1 MHPENFNSGSDQG
14 QNLTTME
21 AFKHYE
27 IRHCIDADTLSP
39 VYEAWDTKLHRVVA
53 IKRLSNLGGEFD
65 AVLKQARTAAG
76 LMHAA
81 FVKIHALE
89 EVDHD
94 IYIVMEMVQ
103 GQTFG
108 QWMKEHQGQEN
119 LALIHIKQIAAALQE
134 AHTAGLIHGDLQPTN
149 LMVDA
154 AGKIRIL
161 DLGFTTHY
169 DPHTVKNVAEIDP
182 QASIAYL
189 APERFSEQAATAAS
203 DVFALGTIL
212 YQMLL
217 GATPFSNLR
226 GLALVAAQA
235 QTASDQWAWPT
246 SVSPASRDLILGMTK
261 RDVSKRLNWQ
271 QVQEKCQKLVVKES
285 PSSSLSQSKIHALQL
300 HLDAQA
306 RRRRWRYGMVLAG
319 LLCVVVIGVWQAKP
333 DWAKIAKAL
342 KPYAESVELAQGMKA
357 LAMYDRPGK
366 LDEATVHF
374 NTVLEHNPDNAQA
387 VAGLSIVYSYRL
399 RSNNRDDVWRGRAL
413 ASAQQAISLNPDL
426 AITQIAYALALDPHG
441 QFDVAMAAV
450 EKAKKIEPYNLLAW
464 QTEMRILLLARK
476 YERAV
481 SSADYALNLFP
492 NDWLLLILK
501 GLVYFNQAKYDT
513 AESIFRLSVK
523 HNSDSILSY
532 NFLAKTL
539 DAMGRRADSLQVLQQ
554 GLQVRPDATLYLT
567 LGQTKF
573 SQGDFSS
580 AAEALEQAVIL
591 NPQDYEIWRFLA
603 DALIEMPSKQ
613 KEARAAYLRARE
625 LLSTRIE
632 RRPNDGWFIAVMAV
646 IEVRLGDFES
656 AKKSIANAIELAP
669 TNPVVHLQAAKV
681 YEIMGQ
687 RANALTHVEKAK
699 QLGIINAQIEAD
711 PSFIE
716 LRKDH
721 RYLN

>member
-103 GQTFG
+103 GQTLG

-161 DLGFTTHY
+161 NLGFTTHY
-169 DPHTVKNVAEIDP
+169 DPHAVKNVAEIDP

-235 QTASDQWAWPT
+235 QTASEQWAWPT

-271 QVQEKCQKLVVKES
+271 QVQDECQKLVVKES

-300 HLDAQA
+300 HLNAET

-319 LLCVVVIGVWQAKP
+319 LLCVGGAVIWQAKP
-333 DWAKIAKAL
+333 NWAQIARAL
-342 KPYAESVELAQGMKA
+342 KPYSESVELGQGMQA

-366 LDEATVHF
+366 LDEATAHF
-374 NTVLEHNPDNAQA
+374 NTVLERDENNARA
-387 VAGLSIVYSYRL
+387 AAGLSIVYSYRL
-399 RSNNRDDVWRGRAL
+399 RSNSRDDVWRGRAL
-413 ASAQQAISLNPDL
+413 ASAQQAINLNPDL
-426 AITQIAYALALDPHG
+426 AITQIAYALALDPHR
-441 QFDVAMAAV
+441 QFDMAMAAV
-450 EKAKKIEPYNLLAW
+450 QKAKKLEPNNLLAW
-464 QTEMRILLLARK
+464 QTEVRTYLIARQFDATIK
-476 YERAV
+476 
-481 SSADYALNLFP
+481 SADSALKLFP
-492 NDWLLLILK
+492 NDWLIPNLK
-501 GLVYFNQAKYDT
+501 GIAYMNQAKYQN
-513 AESIFRLSVK
+513 AEAIFRGNVK
-523 HNSDSILSY
+523 THPDVMLSY
-532 NFLAKTL
+532 NFLSMAL
-539 DAMGRRADSLQVLQQ
+539 QYQGRIDDALQVLQQ
-554 GLQVRPDATLYLT
+554 GLQLRPDVNLYAR
-567 LGQTKF
+567 LGEIRF
-573 SQGDFSS
+573 DQGNYV
-580 AAEALEQAVIL
+580 AAADAQEKVIL
-591 NPQDYEIWRFLA
+591 GNPQEYENWVNFA
-603 DALIEMPSKQ
+603 DALIQIPR
-613 KEARAAYLRARE
+613 RAADVKAAYEKARD
-625 LLSTRIE
+625 LLVIRLE
-632 RRPNDGWFIAVMAV
+632 QRPRDGWLMVMMAK
-646 IEVRLGDFES
+646 IQARLGDDS
-656 AKKSIANAIELAP
+656 QARALLRKALELAP
-669 TNPVVHLQAAKV
+669 GNPDVHFQAACV
-681 YEIMGQ
+681 HELIGQ
-687 RANALTHVEKAK
+687 RNAAMMEIEKAK
-699 QLGIINAQIEAD
+699 QLGFSEAKILSE
-711 PSFIE
+711 PTLKE
-716 LRKDH
+716 LLRNTH
-721 RYLN
+721 

>member
-103 GQTFG
+103 GQTLG

-161 DLGFTTHY
+161 NLGFTTHY
-169 DPHTVKNVAEIDP
+169 DPHAVKNVAEIDP

-235 QTASDQWAWPT
+235 QTASEQWAWPT

-271 QVQEKCQKLVVKES
+271 QVQDECQKLVVKES

-319 LLCVVVIGVWQAKP
+319 LLCVGGVVIWQAKP
-333 DWAKIAKAL
+333 NWAQIAKAL
-342 KPYAESVELAQGMKA
+342 KPYSESVELGQGMQA
-357 LAMYDRPGK
+357 LAMYDKAGK
-366 LDEATVHF
+366 LDEATAHF
-374 NTVLEHNPDNAQA
+374 NTVLEHDANNARA
-387 VAGLSIVYSYRL
+387 AAGLSIVYSYRL
-399 RSNNRDDVWRGRAL
+399 RSNSRDDVWRGRAL
-413 ASAQQAISLNPDL
+413 ASAQQAINLNPDL
-426 AITQIAYALALDPHG
+426 AITQIAYALALDPHR
-441 QFDVAMAAV
+441 QFDIAMAAV
-450 EKAKKIEPYNLLAW
+450 QKAKKLEPNNLLAW
-464 QTEMRILLLARK
+464 QTEVRTYLIARQFDATIK
-476 YERAV
+476 CAD
-481 SSADYALNLFP
+481 SALKLFP
-492 NDWLLLILK
+492 NDWLISNLK
-501 GLVYFNQAKYDT
+501 GVAYMNQAKYQM
-513 AESIFRLSVK
+513 AETIFKGNVELHPDVM
-523 HNSDSILSY
+523 LSY
-532 NFLAKTL
+532 NFLSLAL
-539 DAMGRRADSLQVLQQ
+539 EYQGRIDESLQVLQQ
-554 GLQVRPDATLYLT
+554 GLQVRSDVNLYGR
-567 LGQTKF
+567 LGGIKY
-573 SQGDFSS
+573 SQGDFV
-580 AAEALEQAVIL
+580 AAAAAYEKAALG
-591 NPQDYEIWRFLA
+591 NPQDYE
-603 DALIEMPSKQ
+603 
-613 KEARAAYLRARE
+613 
-625 LLSTRIE
+625 
-632 RRPNDGWFIAVMAV
+632 GWIG
-646 IEVRLGDFES
+646 L
-656 AKKSIANAIELAP
+656 
-669 TNPVVHLQAAKV
+669 
-681 YEIMGQ
+681 
-687 RANALTHVEKAK
+687 ANALIQLPDKKADARIAYEKAQKLLEAKLEQRPSDGWLMVTIARIHARVGEGKESLAMLNKALALAPNNPDVHFQAACAYELMGLRNSALAEIDKAK
-699 QLGIINAQIEAD
+699 QLGFSEAKIRSE
-711 PSFIE
+711 PILKE
-716 LRKDH
+716 LLKTM
-721 RYLN
+721 

>member
-103 GQTFG
+103 GQTLG

-161 DLGFTTHY
+161 NLGFTTHY
-169 DPHTVKNVAEIDP
+169 DPHAVKNVAEIDP

-235 QTASDQWAWPT
+235 QTASEQWAWPT

-271 QVQEKCQKLVVKES
+271 QVQDECQKLVVKES

-319 LLCVVVIGVWQAKP
+319 LLCVGGVAIWQAKP
-333 DWAKIAKAL
+333 NWAQIAKAL
-342 KPYAESVELAQGMKA
+342 KPYSESVELGQGMQA
-357 LAMYDRPGK
+357 LAMYDKQGK
-366 LDEATVHF
+366 LDEATAHF
-374 NTVLEHNPDNAQA
+374 NRVLERDVNNARA
-387 VAGLSIVYSYRL
+387 AAGLSIVYSYRL
-399 RSNNRDDVWRGRAL
+399 RSNSRDDVWRGRAL
-413 ASAQQAISLNPDL
+413 ASAQQAINLNADL
-426 AITQIAYALALDPHG
+426 AITQIAYALALDPHR
-441 QFDVAMAAV
+441 QFDIAMAAV
-450 EKAKKIEPYNLLAW
+450 QKAKKLEPNNLLAW
-464 QTEMRILLLARK
+464 QTEVRTYLIARQFDATIK
-476 YERAV
+476 CAD
-481 SSADYALNLFP
+481 SALKLFP
-492 NDWLLLILK
+492 NDWLIPNFK
-501 GLVYFNQAKYDT
+501 GIAYLNQAKYQN
-513 AESIFRLSVK
+513 AEAIFRANVK
-523 HNSDSILSY
+523 THPDVMLSY
-532 NFLAKTL
+532 NFLSFAL
-539 DAMGRRADSLQVLQQ
+539 EYQGRIDESLQVLQQ
-554 GLQVRPDATLYLT
+554 GLQVRSDVNLYGR
-567 LGQTKF
+567 LGDIKY
-573 SQGDFSS
+573 SQGDFV
-580 AAEALEQAVIL
+580 AAADAQEKAALGNPQNYESWVGLANALIQLPDRKVDARKAYEKARKLLEDRLEQ
-591 NPQDYEIWRFLA
+591 R
-603 DALIEMPSKQ
+603 PS
-613 KEARAAYLRARE
+613 
-625 LLSTRIE
+625 
-632 RRPNDGWFIAVMAV
+632 DGWLMVTIAM
-646 IEVRLGDFES
+646 IHVRLGEGKTSLPLLDK
-656 AKKSIANAIELAP
+656 ALALASN
-669 TNPVVHLQAAKV
+669 NPDVHFQAACA
-681 YEIMGQ
+681 YELMGL
-687 RANALTHVEKAK
+687 RNSALAEIDKAK
-699 QLGIINAQIEAD
+699 QLGFSEAKIRSE
-711 PSFIE
+711 PILKE
-716 LRKDH
+716 LLKTM
-721 RYLN
+721 